1 MSGRKLFCLL
11 LLAPGAAFAF
21 DVNGVALGGREADV
35 KQAYPSAF
43 CKPLEW
49 KSSAAERRCDDAKI
63 SFGGVTARVTFYL
76 KADAIQ
82 AFDLRFDAIGRDKVM
97 AQLKSRWGAPL
108 SETTETFGRRERNE
122 RKIYKVRWTRGKDQA
137 LLNVPLDRK
146 RATLSASRG
155 NFDEEIYRV
164 R

>member
-1 MSGRKLFCLL
+1 MKTVTSLL
-11 LLAPGAAFAF
+11 LGLLPAMAQAF
-21 DVNGVALGGREADV
+21 DVNGVALGGSEADV
-35 KQAYPSAF
+35 KRAYPSAF

-49 KSSAAERRCDDAKI
+49 KSAAADRRCDDARI
-63 SFGGVTARVTFYL
+63 SFGGVRARATFYL

-82 AFDLRFDAIGRDKVM
+82 AFDLRFDSSARDKVA

-108 SETTETFGRRERNE
+108 SEITESFSRRERND
-122 RKIYKVRWTRGKDQA
+122 RRIYKARWAKGKDQA
-137 LLNVPLDRK
+137 VLTVPLDQK

-155 NFDEEIYRV
+155 TFDEEIYRV

>member
-1 MSGRKLFCLL
+1 MRYIATLL
-11 LLAPGAAFAF
+11 LGLLPATAQAF
-21 DVNGVALGGREADV
+21 DVNGVALGDREADV
-35 KQAYPSAF
+35 KKAYPSAY

-49 KSSAAERRCDDAKI
+49 KSAAADRRCDDGRI
-63 SFGGVTARVTFYL
+63 SLGGVPARLTFYL
-76 KADAIQ
+76 KNDAIQ
-82 AFDLRFDAIGRDKVM
+82 AFDLRFAANDRDKVV

-108 SETTETFGRRERNE
+108 SEATETFSRRERSD
-122 RKIYKVRWTRGKDQA
+122 RKVHKTRWAKGRDQA
-137 LLNVPLDRK
+137 VLTIPQEHK